1 MARTASELAAQGTL
15 NKLADISDK
24 LLRQAPLTWEEAQ
37 AARAAID
44 GYGAYAAAM
53 LKLEYDNEA
62 QELPI
67 DKGDVIDKLVYVANP
82 F

>member
-1 MARTASELAAQGTL
+1 MAQTASKLAAQLTL

-24 LLRQAPLTWEEAQ
+24 LFRQAPLTWEEAQ

-53 LKLEYDNEA
+53 LKLEYDNET
-62 QELPI
+62 QEPG
-67 DKGDVIDKLVYVANP
+67 DKGEVIDKLTYIADP

>member
-62 QELPI
+62 QEPG
-67 DKGDVIDKLVYVANP
+67 DKSDVIDKLVYVANP

>member
-1 MARTASELAAQGTL
+1 MAQTASKLAAQLTL

-24 LLRQAPLTWEEAQ
+24 LFRQAPLTWEEAQ

-53 LKLEYDNEA
+53 LKLEYGNKT
-62 QELPI
+62 QEPGG
-67 DKGDVIDKLVYVANP
+67 KGDVIDKLTYVADL

>member
-1 MARTASELAAQGTL
+1 MKPNASELAAQLTL

-24 LLRQAPLTWEEAQ
+24 LFRQAPLTWEESQ

-44 GYGAYAAAM
+44 GYGAYAASM

-62 QELPI
+62 QEPG